1 MLPILYDVAILAVLA
16 LFLWRGW
23 RKGLI
28 LSLCGLVVVILS
40 LVGANFIADTAA
52 PPVAKAL
59 QPKLAAAIEENV
71 TDYMA
76 THYDDIVPGDDAP
89 TISSLSD
96 ALREMGGIY
105 AWCADSVEDATSKL
119 THSMDSLLDTS
130 ELCSIAASRVAE
142 QLAHHILFAVAFVV
156 LFVLLTLLLHAM
168 DLVAKLPGL
177 HFCNGL
183 GGGLIGLVKGVLV
196 LFVALCVLR
205 VTSGQLFT
213 PEMVDQT
220 HLFKFFVE
228 INPVLALFPA
238 SA

>member
-1 MLPILYDVAILAVLA
+1 MLPILYDLVILAILA

-40 LVGANFIADTAA
+40 LIGANFIADTAA

-76 THYDDIVPGDDAP
+76 THYDDIVPGANVP
-89 TISSLSD
+89 AISSLSD

-105 AWCADSVEDATSKL
+105 AWCADSVEDAAGKL
-119 THSMDSLLDTS
+119 THSMDSLLDVS
-130 ELCSIAASRVAE
+130 ELCSIAANRVAE
-142 QLAHHILFAVAFVV
+142 QLAHHILFVVAFVV
-156 LFVLLTLLLHAM
+156 LFVLLTLLLHAL

-177 HFCNGL
+177 QFCNGL

-196 LFVALCVLR
+196 LFVVLCVLR
-205 VTSGQLFT
+205 LTSGHLFS
-213 PEMVDQT
+213 PETVEKT
-220 HLFKFFVE
+220 YLFKFFVK
-228 INPVLALFPA
+228 INPVLALFP

>member
-1 MLPILYDVAILAVLA
+1 MLPMLYDLILLVILAF
-16 LFLWRGW
+16 FLWRGW

-28 LSLCGLVVVILS
+28 LSLCGLVVVILA

-71 TDYMA
+71 ADYMA
-76 THYDDIVPGDDAP
+76 THYNDIVPGANAP
-89 TISSLSD
+89 DIPNLSD

-105 AWCADSVEDATSKL
+105 AWCADSVEDTAIEITYG
-119 THSMDSLLDTS
+119 MDRLLDFS

-156 LFVLLTLLLHAM
+156 LFVLLTLLLHAL

-183 GGGLIGLVKGVLV
+183 GGGLIGLIKGILV
-196 LFVALCVLR
+196 LFVVLCVLR
-205 VTSGQLFT
+205 LTSGQLFA
-213 PEMVDQT
+213 PETVNKT

-228 INPVLALFPA
+228 INPILALFPPV
-238 SA
+238 

>member
-1 MLPILYDVAILAVLA
+1 MLPIVYDLVILAILA

-59 QPKLAAAIEENV
+59 QPKLAEAIEENV
-71 TDYMA
+71 SDYMA
-76 THYDDIVPGDDAP
+76 THYDDIVPSDAP
-89 TISSLSD
+89 AGTEVNPWD

-105 AWCADSVEDATSKL
+105 AWCADSVEDAISQF
-119 THSMDSLLDTS
+119 SRNLDLS
-130 ELCSIAASRVAE
+130 EMYAIAANRVAE
-142 QLAHHILFAVAFVV
+142 RLAHHILFAVAFVV
-156 LFVLLTLLLHAM
+156 LFVLLTLLLHAL

-177 HFCNGL
+177 KFCNGL

-196 LFVALCVLR
+196 LFVVVTVLGISSRSLFSPEVVEKTYLC
-205 VTSGQLFT
+205 
-213 PEMVDQT
+213 
-220 HLFKFFVE
+220 KFLVQF
-228 INPVLALFPA
+228 NPVLALFPPA
-238 SA
+238 

>member
-1 MLPILYDVAILAVLA
+1 MLPILYDLVILAVLA
-16 LFLWRGW
+16 FFLWRGW
-23 RKGLI
+23 HKGLI

-59 QPKLAAAIEENV
+59 QPKLAEVIEENV
-71 TDYMA
+71 NSYIA
-76 THYDDIVPGDDAP
+76 SHYDDLVPSDTPNAITVNP
-89 TISSLSD
+89 WD

-105 AWCADSVEDATSKL
+105 AWCADSVEDAINQ
-119 THSMDSLLDTS
+119 LDRRLDFS
-130 ELCSIAASRVAE
+130 EMLSIAANRVAE
-142 QLAHHILFAVAFVV
+142 RLAHRILFAVAFVV
-156 LFVLLTLLLHAM
+156 LFVLLTLLLHAL

-196 LFVALCVLR
+196 LFVVVTVLGISSRSLFSPDVVEKTYLC
-205 VTSGQLFT
+205 
-213 PEMVDQT
+213 
-220 HLFKFFVE
+220 KFLVE
-228 INPVLALFPA
+228 FNPVLALLP

>member
-1 MLPILYDVAILAVLA
+1 MLPILYDLVILAVLA

-59 QPKLAAAIEENV
+59 QPKLAAVIEENV

-76 THYDDIVPGDDAP
+76 THYDDIVPSDAP
-89 TISSLSD
+89 ASTEVNPWD

-105 AWCADSVEDATSKL
+105 AWCADSVEDAIHQFSR
-119 THSMDSLLDTS
+119 DLDLS
-130 ELCSIAASRVAE
+130 EMYAIAANRVAE
-142 QLAHHILFAVAFVV
+142 QLAHHILFAVAFVA

-183 GGGLIGLVKGVLV
+183 GGGLIGLIKGVLV
-196 LFVALCVLR
+196 LFVLLCVLR
-205 VTSGQLFT
+205 ISSSQIFASEVVEKTY
-213 PEMVDQT
+213 
-220 HLFKFFVE
+220 LFKFFVE
-228 INPVLALFPA
+228 INPVLALLPPA
-238 SA
+238 

>member
-1 MLPILYDVAILAVLA
+1 MLPILYDLAILAILA

-40 LVGANFIADTAA
+40 LIGANFIADTAA

-59 QPKLAAAIEENV
+59 QPKLATAIEENV

-76 THYDDIVPGDDAP
+76 THYDDIVPGANVP
-89 TISSLSD
+89 AISSLSD

-105 AWCADSVEDATSKL
+105 AWCADSVEDAAGKL
-119 THSMDSLLDTS
+119 THSMDSLPDLS
-130 ELCSIAASRVAE
+130 ELCSIAANRVAE
-142 QLAHHILFAVAFVV
+142 QLAHHILFVVAFVV
-156 LFVLLTLLLHAM
+156 LFVLLTLLLHAL

-177 HFCNGL
+177 KFCNGL

-196 LFVALCVLR
+196 LFVVVTVLGISSRNLFSPEVVEKTYLC
-205 VTSGQLFT
+205 
-213 PEMVDQT
+213 
-220 HLFKFFVE
+220 KFLVQF
-228 INPVLALFPA
+228 NPVLALFP

>member
-1 MLPILYDVAILAVLA
+1 MLPIVYDLVILAILA

-59 QPKLAAAIEENV
+59 QPKLAEAIEENV

-76 THYDDIVPGDDAP
+76 THYDDIVPGANVP
-89 TISSLSD
+89 AISSLSD

-105 AWCADSVEDATSKL
+105 AWCADSVEDAAGKL
-119 THSMDSLLDTS
+119 TRSMDSLPDLS
-130 ELCSIAASRVAE
+130 ELCSIAANRVAE

-156 LFVLLTLLLHAM
+156 LFVLLTLLLHAL

-177 HFCNGL
+177 KFCNGL

-196 LFVALCVLR
+196 LFVVLCVLR
-205 VTSGQLFT
+205 LTSGHLFS
-213 PEMVDQT
+213 PETVEKT
-220 HLFKFFVE
+220 YLFKFFVK
-228 INPVLALFPA
+228 INPVLALFP

>member
-1 MLPILYDVAILAVLA
+1 MVPILYDLVILAILAF
-16 LFLWRGW
+16 FLWRGW

-28 LSLCGLVVVILS
+28 LSLCGLAVVILS

-59 QPKLAAAIEENV
+59 QPKLAEAIEENV

-76 THYDDIVPGDDAP
+76 THYDDIVPGTNAP
-89 TISSLSD
+89 SVPSLSD

-105 AWCADSVEDATSKL
+105 AWCADSVEDTISEL
-119 THSMDSLLDTS
+119 TRPMDSLPDFS
-130 ELCSIAASRVAE
+130 QLCSIAASRVAE
-142 QLAHHILFAVAFVV
+142 QLAHHILLAVAFVV
-156 LFVLLTLLLHAM
+156 LFVLLTLLLHAL

-196 LFVALCVLR
+196 LFVVVTVLGISSRSLFSPEVVEKTYLCKPLVEFNPIL
-205 VTSGQLFT
+205 SLF
-213 PEMVDQT
+213 
-220 HLFKFFVE
+220 H
-228 INPVLALFPA
+228 PA
-238 SA
+238 

>member
-1 MLPILYDVAILAVLA
+1 MLPILYDLAILAILA

-40 LVGANFIADTAA
+40 LIGANFIADTAA

-76 THYDDIVPGDDAP
+76 THYDDIVPGANIP
-89 TISSLSD
+89 AISSLSD

-105 AWCADSVEDATSKL
+105 AWCADSVEDAAGKL
-119 THSMDSLLDTS
+119 THSMDSLPDLS
-130 ELCSIAASRVAE
+130 ELCSIAANRVAE
-142 QLAHHILFAVAFVV
+142 QLAHHILFVVAFVV
-156 LFVLLTLLLHAM
+156 LFVLLTLLLHAL

-177 HFCNGL
+177 KFCNGL

-196 LFVALCVLR
+196 LFVVLCVLR
-205 VTSGQLFT
+205 LTSGHLFS
-213 PEMVDQT
+213 PETVEKT
-220 HLFKFFVE
+220 YLFKFFVK
-228 INPVLALFPA
+228 INPVLALFP

>member
-1 MLPILYDVAILAVLA
+1 MLPILYDLAILAILA

-40 LVGANFIADTAA
+40 LIGANFIADTAA

-76 THYDDIVPGDDAP
+76 THYDDIVPGANVP
-89 TISSLSD
+89 AISSLSD

-105 AWCADSVEDATSKL
+105 AWCADSVEDAAGKL
-119 THSMDSLLDTS
+119 THSMDSLPDVS
-130 ELCSIAASRVAE
+130 DLCSIAANRVAE
-142 QLAHHILFAVAFVV
+142 QLAHHILFVVAFVV
-156 LFVLLTLLLHAM
+156 LFVLLTLLLHAL

-177 HFCNGL
+177 KFCNGL
-183 GGGLIGLVKGVLV
+183 GGGLIGLIKGVLV

-205 VTSGQLFT
+205 LTSGRLFA
-213 PEMVDQT
+213 PETVEKT
-220 HLFKFFVE
+220 YLFKFFVK
-228 INPVLALFPA
+228 INPVLALFPPT
-238 SA
+238 